1 MLHTKII
8 FVVLALA
15 VSLLCG
21 LLIIPQIVDYCNKR
35 KLFDR
40 PNIRKQ
46 HKTLVPRLGG
56 ICFLPCMG
64 ISFVVATLALYFLND
79 KQTNI
84 SLASVYQLIGVMM
97 VYLVGM
103 LDDVVGVSAN
113 RKLVVQILSACCL
126 PLANLY
132 INNLYGLFGI
142 GQIPAWVGMPL
153 TVFFV
158 VAVDNAMNLIDGIDG
173 LCAGLSII
181 ALAGF
186 GMMFAGIDF
195 WVYCV
200 IIAGLIGVLLSYS
213 YFNMFSTRRKIF
225 MGDSGSLTLGFLMAV
240 FFVKLSMN
248 NPLLAPYDG
257 SRMIM
262 AASFLI
268 VPCFDVARVMMERKR
283 LHKPMFSPDRNHIHH
298 RLIDAGCTQHQAL
311 GVILAL
317 DLCFVAMN
325 CLLLWFGVQF
335 TVILITDIVVFVLF
349 HYLLQLKI
357 SNIKQRQ

>member
-1 MLHTKII
+1 MFNEL
-8 FVVLALA
+8 FVAGAFLL
-15 VSLLCG
+15 SLVCG
-21 LLIIPQIVDYCNKR
+21 LVITPLIVDFCKKR
-35 KLFDR
+35 RLYDM
-40 PNIRKQ
+40 PDARKR

-132 INNLYGLFGI
+132 FNNLYGLFGI
-142 GQIPAWVGMPL
+142 GQIPAWAGMPL

-158 VAVDNAMNLIDGIDG
+158 VAVDNATNLIDGIDG

-186 GMMFAGIDF
+186 GLMFARIDF

-200 IIAGLIGVLLSYS
+200 IIAGLIGVVAAYC
-213 YFNMFSTRRKIF
+213 YFNVFSTRRKIF
-225 MGDSGSLTLGFLMAV
+225 MGDSGSLTLGFLLAV
-240 FFVKLSMN
+240 FVVKLSMN

-311 GVILAL
+311 GAILAL
-317 DLCFVAMN
+317 DLGFVAVN
-325 CLLLWFGVQF
+325 ALLLRLGVQF
-335 TVILITDIVVFVLF
+335 TLILVTDIAVFALF

-357 SNIKQRQ
+357 RKITRNNSK